1 MKPTPFYSRYA
12 EIPLL
17 ESLGD
22 SPAVLVHGP
31 RQSGKTTLVRR
42 VGEPRGYLFIS
53 FDDDVARAAAE
64 SDPAGFVAGLP
75 DRVILDEVQ
84 RVPSLFTSLKQEID
98 RHRVPGRFLL
108 TGSSQVLLLP
118 MLSDSLAGRLE
129 IIHLHPLSQC
139 EIEGGIPNFL
149 DDLFHRGFETS
160 TTDRLGD
167 DLAVRIASGGYPAAL
182 TRATYRRRASWY
194 QNHIETQ
201 LQRDVR
207 DMSRIRSLDV
217 LPRLLSA
224 ASSQTASLYNLSD
237 LSSPFQVSRTTV
249 GDYVELLERLFLIER
264 VPPWHSNRLNR
275 LVKTAKLH
283 IGDTGIGCAL
293 LGLNPSALAQDRA
306 LLGQFLE
313 TFVLQELK
321 RQAVCQEQPLS
332 FFHYRDKDQLEVDIV
347 IERGMMSVA
356 GVEVKASATVFP
368 SDFRGLRK
376 LKQAAGER
384 FAGGVVLY
392 DGEIASSFGEGMF
405 AVPIRRLCEGRPVGL
420 GSFVLGEDRLAP

>member
-12 EIPLL
+12 EIPLV

-22 SPAVLVHGP
+22 CPAVLVHGP
-31 RQSGKTTLVRR
+31 PQSAKTTLERR
-42 VGEPRGYLFIS
+42 VCEPRGYLFIS
-53 FDDDVARAAAE
+53 FDDYVARAAAE

-118 MLSDSLAGRLE
+118 MLSDSLTGRLE

-160 TTDRLGD
+160 TSDHLGD

-224 ASSQTASLYNLSD
+224 AASQTAGLYNLSD
-237 LSSPFQVSRTTV
+237 LSSPFQVSRTKV

-293 LGLNPSALAQDRA
+293 LGLNPSALAQDRT

-347 IERGMMSVA
+347 IERGMTSVA

-384 FAGGVVLY
+384 LAGGVVLY
-392 DGEIASSFGEGMF
+392 DGEIASGFGKEMF
-405 AVPIRRLCEGRPVGL
+405 AVPAWTGP
-420 GSFVLGEDRLAP
+420 SPP